1 MAVIAPYALV
11 QLVARPR
18 VPFDPIPGCTVAA
31 RHEAL
36 KP

>member
-1 MAVIAPYALV
+1 MAL
-11 QLVARPR
+11 LDVARPH

-31 RHEAL
+31 RYTARTPR